1 LRLSLAL
8 NNARAADG
16 RLKTQLVLADQ
27 AMISAANFAIGVLL
41 ARYLGPA
48 AYGTLS

>member
-1 LRLSLAL
+1 LNIAL
-8 NNARAADG
+8 KNAAATDG

-27 AMISAANFAIGVLL
+27 AIISAANFAIGVLL

-48 AYGTLS
+48 AYGAARSC